1 MFSNLPPGVNE
12 SDIPG
17 NRPEDQ
23 ECEVVVLLA
32 QYEIDDLCRLYNS
45 LQETG
50 TMYSLNTSLIDVI
63 KQIVDQATKHEKPQ
77 NNQLE
82 FDFGNTPI

>member
-1 MFSNLPPGVNE
+1 
-12 SDIPG
+12 
-17 NRPEDQ
+17 
-23 ECEVVVLLA
+23 
-32 QYEIDDLCRLYNS
+32 
-45 LQETG
+45 
-50 TMYSLNTSLIDVI
+50 MYSLNTSLIDVI